1 MIQKKSA
8 FPKQQLGQQLAHTL
22 GQTLSEQELSHCL
35 QQIEILEPSAGKAFW
50 QTAEANVGI
59 YIILAGKVRLLDGT
73 DNLIASVG
81 TGASF
86 GELTL
91 FPEEQ
96 FQPYSAR
103 ASVNLKLGYI
113 PGDCL
118 RSLIRKYPSIGQ
130 HLHRQAVLWDLL
142 LLCRRADSLSNA
154 PYEGVLQTLPL
165 LEHHNLQIGKIPT
178 SLLKD
183 QQLWILRRGE
193 LVHSSGLKLT
203 AGNIYVCSQL
213 PKERGWQ
220 VNQPTQ
226 LYSLDRSHWE
236 TALANLPQLAELIS
250 SDTQPVGD
258 GESFA
263 DTGTQRHADAENTN
277 FQFPIPNAKSK
288 IATAASS
295 RSTQIEQKN
304 IRVHLHGSRLKSG
317 NPPTALPRPSAVQ
330 NPESPS
336 RKKISKAYFP
346 NPTVKIGHLWQR
358 FTRRYPYFEQ
368 QSASDC
374 GAACLVMVSRY
385 WGKHFSVNRLRDIA
399 NVDRN
404 GASLRGLAA
413 AAESLGFATR
423 PVKASLDKLAE
434 QCLPAILHWE
444 GKHYIVVYE
453 VTGDRVI
460 VADPALGQRTLT
472 HAQVKAGWTGY
483 TLLLQPTALLK
494 ETKDTTTPFWQFFEL
509 AKPHWLVLLEVFIAS
524 ILLQIFGL
532 VTPLFTQL
540 LLDRVVVQRSDIT
553 LTAVGM
559 GLLIFSLFRVAI
571 TGLRQYLLDHTA
583 NRVDLALIVGFISHT
598 FRLPLNYFES
608 RYVGDIISRI
618 QENTKIQRFL
628 TGEALSIIL
637 DLLTVF
643 IYLGLMF
650 WYSWKMALLV
660 LVIVPPFVLLALIAT
675 PFLQRVS
682 REIFGA
688 HNEETGYLIQ
698 SLTGIRTIKSMAVE
712 HSVRWHWEEL
722 FGKAIKKS
730 FSGQVIGNTLQI
742 FSSTIEAVVST
753 SLLWFGASLVIQN
766 ELTIGQLVAFNMLLG
781 NVIHPFQRLIVLWN
795 QLQEVMIAVERI
807 NDVIDAEP
815 EEDLQHQS
823 RQSLPP
829 IHGYIRFD
837 KVTFRYHPESDVNT
851 LENISF
857 EVQPGQMVA
866 LVGRSGSGKTT
877 ISKLVLGLYPP
888 TEGKILI
895 DGYDVTS
902 LSLQSLRQQ
911 IGVVDQDTFLFG
923 STIRENI
930 SLGHPEA
937 SLSEVIEAAQQ
948 AGAHQFIKE
957 LPMGYE
963 TQIGEGGGTLSG
975 GQRQRLAI
983 ARALVGNPRLLI
995 LDEATSSLDA
1005 ESERIIQTN
1014 LNTILQD
1021 RTTLVIAHRLS
1032 TVRNADLI
1040 LVLDRGVLVESG
1052 THDELMAKR
1061 GQYFYLNQQQLTM
1074 TG

>member
-1 MIQKKSA
+1 MVQKSSESST
-8 FPKQQLGQQLAHTL
+8 QQLRERITQAL
-22 GQTLSEQELSHCL
+22 GQPLSEQELSNCIK
-35 QQIEILEPSAGKAFW
+35 QIEIKQPSAGKLFW
-50 QTAEANVGI
+50 QTADATVGI
-59 YIILAGKVRLLDGT
+59 YIILAGKVRLLDSA

-81 TGASF
+81 AGASF
-86 GELTL
+86 GELSL
-91 FPEEQ
+91 FREEQ

-103 ASVNLKLGYI
+103 ASVNLKLCYV

-130 HLHRQAVLWDLL
+130 HLHTCAVIWDLL
-142 LLCRRADSLSNA
+142 LLCRQTCLSNA
-154 PYEGVLQTLPL
+154 PYEEVMQTLLL
-165 LEHHNLQIGKIPT
+165 LEQHNLQIGNLPS

-193 LVHSSGLKLT
+193 LLHSSGLMLSP
-203 AGNIYVCSQL
+203 GNIYVCSQL
-213 PKERGWQ
+213 PKERSWQ
-220 VNQPTQ
+220 VTQPTQ
-226 LYSLDRSHWE
+226 LYSLGRSDWE
-236 TALANLPQLAELIS
+236 TAIANLPQLAELIN
-250 SDTQPVGD
+250 SDTLLKEREQGSRGA
-258 GESFA
+258 GEQGRKS
-263 DTGTQRHADAENTN
+263 NS
-277 FQFPIPNAKSK
+277 KSK
-288 IATAASS
+288 ITPLAASQGKS
-295 RSTQIEQKN
+295 PTQWLQNLKPPEPTIE
-304 IRVHLHGSRLKSG
+304 
-317 NPPTALPRPSAVQ
+317 PR
-330 NPESPS
+330 NH
-336 RKKISKAYFP
+336 KKISQAYFP

-358 FTRRYPYFEQ
+358 ITRRYPYFEQ
-368 QSASDC
+368 QSAADC
-374 GAACLVMVSRY
+374 GAACLVMVSRH

-423 PVKASLDKLAE
+423 PVRASLDKLAE
-434 QCLPAILHWE
+434 QCLPAIAHWE
-444 GKHYIVVYE
+444 GKHFIVVYE
-453 VTGDRVI
+453 VTRDRVI
-460 VADPALGQRTLT
+460 VADPAIGQRTLT
-472 HAQVKAGWTGY
+472 HAEFKAGWTGY
-483 TLLLQPTALLK
+483 ALLLQPTALLK
-494 ETKDTTTPFWQFFEL
+494 ETLETTTPFWQFFEL
-509 AKPHWLVLLEVFIAS
+509 AKPHWLVLLEVLIAS

-532 VTPLFTQL
+532 ITPLFTQL
-540 LLDRVVVQRSDIT
+540 LLDRVVVQRSDLT
-553 LTAVGM
+553 LTTVGI
-559 GLLIFSLFRVAI
+559 GLLIFSLFRVAM

-618 QENTKIQRFL
+618 QENAKIQRFL

-660 LVIVPPFVLLALIAT
+660 LTIVPPFVLLALIAT
-675 PFLQRVS
+675 PFLRRVS
-682 REIFGA
+682 REIFAA

-698 SLTGIRTIKSMAVE
+698 SLTGIRTVKSMAVE

-722 FGKAIKKS
+722 FGKAIKKN
-730 FSGQVIGNTLQI
+730 FSGQVIGNTLNI
-742 FSSTIEAVVST
+742 FSSTIEAVVNT
-753 SLLWFGASLVIQN
+753 GLLWFGAWLVIQN

-781 NVIHPFQRLIVLWN
+781 NVINPFQRLIVLWN
-795 QLQEVMIAVERI
+795 ELQEVMIAVERI
-807 NDVIDAEP
+807 NDVIDAQP
-815 EEDLQHQS
+815 EEDLQHSS
-823 RQSLPP
+823 RQSLPL

-837 KVTFRYHPESDVNT
+837 KLTFRYHPESDVNT
-851 LENISF
+851 LENLSF

-877 ISKLVLGLYPP
+877 VSKLVLGLYPP

-895 DGYDVTS
+895 DGYDVTT
-902 LSLQSLRQQ
+902 LSLRSLRQQ

-923 STIRENI
+923 GTIRENI
-930 SLGHPEA
+930 SLGHPDA
-937 SLSEVIEAAQQ
+937 SLEEVIEAAQQ
-948 AGAHQFIKE
+948 AGAHQFIQE

-963 TQIGEGGGTLSG
+963 TQIGEGGGMLSG

-1032 TVRNADLI
+1032 TVRSADLI

-1052 THDELMAKR
+1052 THSELMAKR
-1061 GQYFYLNQQQLTM
+1061 GHYFYLNQQQLTNC
-1074 TG
+1074 